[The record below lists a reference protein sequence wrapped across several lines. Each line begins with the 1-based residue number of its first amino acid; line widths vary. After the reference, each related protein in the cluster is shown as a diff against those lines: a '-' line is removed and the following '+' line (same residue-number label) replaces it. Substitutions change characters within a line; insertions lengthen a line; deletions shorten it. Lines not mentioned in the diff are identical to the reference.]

1 MGINLEEKENEILK
15 NGISFY
21 KNQFKRRTDER

>member
-1 MGINLEEKENEILK
+1 MFCMGINLEEKE